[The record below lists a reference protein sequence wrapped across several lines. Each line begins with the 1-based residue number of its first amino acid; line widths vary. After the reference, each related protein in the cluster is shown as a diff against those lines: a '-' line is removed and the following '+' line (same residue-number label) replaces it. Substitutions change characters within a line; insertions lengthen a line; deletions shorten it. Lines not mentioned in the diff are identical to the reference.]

1 MRMTWLFLP
10 SAWPTMTFKSLTL
23 VNTPAGRTHKVNMT
37 VTNDDANST
46 VTVTFVNVSGFA
58 VNVDANPRIPSGL
71 PTKTGVCSLTV
82 NGTPLEPAVDYT
94 VDHTT
99 GRVDI
104 NPIAIQTGANAVTT
118 VVITYG
124 VSADLNDDGITDFG
138 DFLAFF
144 NCYDVEDSC
153 GDIDGNPG
161 VDFGDFLQFFNSYD
175 QSCS

>member
-1 MRMTWLFLP
+1 VVPTGSPVTP
-10 SAWPTMTFKSLTL
+10 STGSVA
-23 VNTPAGRTHKVNMT
+23 
-37 VTNDDANST
+37 T
-46 VTVTFVNVSGFA
+46 VTVTLEAASLIPGQTTQATAVSRTAGGTILTGQTITWSSGTPSVATVNS
-58 VNVDANPRIPSGL
+58 S
-71 PTKTGVCSLTV
+71 TGVVTGVAATTLTV